1 MAESPPA
8 RMGGNHFQTLRNLAP
23 YLWPRNE
30 TGLRVRVVLALA
42 FLVCAKVA
50 NVYVPMAYARAVDAL
65 TPHATAAGGMAAC
78 LLYTSPSPRDR
89 G

>member
-1 MAESPPA
+1 MAESLPA

-42 FLVCAKVA
+42 FLVCA
-50 NVYVPMAYARAVDAL
+50 
-65 TPHATAAGGMAAC
+65 
-78 LLYTSPSPRDR
+78 
-89 G
+89 